1 MFDLVNDIRSYPSF
15 LHWCH
20 GARIERE
27 QGNTIEA
34 ELEIGIAGLHKS
46 FRTRNTLLRP
56 GAIKIDLAVLAD
68 APIDGVVLFDLGLE
82 LGVIANRDV
91 DLIDLRRASTVLRK
105 EVVSGGR
112 LAWTADAAACEA
124 FAGDSMALYVALKDE
139 QALALR
145 GSGARGSGAR
155 GTNR

>member
-1 MFDLVNDIRSYPSF
+1 VSTNAPNSIDLEPLLQAIRAQLPGVVGVWLFGSVSR
-15 LHWCH
+15 
-20 GARIERE
+20 G
-27 QGNTIEA
+27 Q
-34 ELEIGIAGLHKS
+34 AG
-46 FRTRNTLLRP
+46 P
-56 GAIKIDLAVLAD
+56 GSDIDLAVLAD

-124 FAGDSMALYVALKDE
+124 FAGDSMALYVALKEE
-139 QALALR
+139 QALASR

>member
-1 MFDLVNDIRSYPSF
+1 VSTNAPNSIDLEPLLQAIRAQLPGVVGVWLFGSVSR
-15 LHWCH
+15 
-20 GARIERE
+20 G
-27 QGNTIEA
+27 Q
-34 ELEIGIAGLHKS
+34 AG
-46 FRTRNTLLRP
+46 P
-56 GAIKIDLAVLAD
+56 GSDIDLAVLAD

-139 QALALR
+139 QALASR
-145 GSGARGSGAR
+145 GSGGR